1 MFFSVLLILLLSVC
15 CSAFVSFFRP
25 VDPFLVLSRLFML
38 YTLCFFSAVDV
49 GVCLYVIS
57 FYVLCVCFL
66 FVVLQFP
73 LTCSSFSSHDHS
85 SQVPAGCSCSL
96 CHYLVFFLCS
106 PYCLSFYHILKYFV
120 LGMCYV
126 FSRLFPSLFTTQ
138 SSF

>member
-73 LTCSSFSSHDHS
+73 LLVLLSLLMTILLKFLLAALVPFVIILFSFCVRRTASHS
-85 SQVPAGCSCSL
+85 II
-96 CHYLVFFLCS
+96 Y
-106 PYCLSFYHILKYFV
+106 
-120 LGMCYV
+120 
-126 FSRLFPSLFTTQ
+126 
-138 SSF
+138 